1 MDDVRWSNEVEYGK
15 VGIVWYGRYGLV
27 TIIER
32 WMLQSIALQSRQADR
47 NTTVFD
53 ST

>member
-1 MDDVRWSNEVEYGK
+1 MDDVRWSNEMEYGK
-15 VGIVWYGRYGLV
+15 VGMVGMV